1 MHLGDST
8 KHNPTT
14 GLRERKKS
22 KLRDQLKQHAMRL
35 FVEQGY
41 DATTVEQIAEQ
52 AEVSPRTFFRY
63 FANKEDLLFDDDLDP
78 QLIASFRA
86 QEAQLSVVSALRNS
100 LRAVFMQVSEV
111 QRLYEQQRHAI
122 MLATP
127 ELQVR
132 NGHELIRNI
141 ELLASLIA
149 ERTHQQTGDLAV
161 RTLAGALAGVI
172 IAAHMEVDKD
182 PSIDR
187 IDQIDKSL
195 AQFEAMI
202 STDEGGS
209 DAGTKQSER

>member
-1 MHLGDST
+1 MHQGDST

-141 ELLASLIA
+141 ELLAGLIA
-149 ERTHQQTGDLAV
+149 ERTHRQTGDLAV

-172 IAAHMEVDKD
+172 IAAHMQVDKD

>member
-1 MHLGDST
+1 MHQGDST

-14 GLRERKKS
+14 GLRDRKKS

-100 LRAVFMQVSEV
+100 LRAVFMQVSEE

-141 ELLASLIA
+141 ELLAGLIA

-172 IAAHMEVDKD
+172 IAAHMQVDKD

-209 DAGTKQSER
+209 DAGTKHSER